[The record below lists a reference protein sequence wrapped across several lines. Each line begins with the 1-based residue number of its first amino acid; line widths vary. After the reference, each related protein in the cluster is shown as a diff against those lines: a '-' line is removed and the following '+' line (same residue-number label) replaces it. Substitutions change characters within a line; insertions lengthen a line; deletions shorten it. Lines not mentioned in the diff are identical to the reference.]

1 MSHDGPAAKT
11 ASSPHNDNL
20 RIWYDE
26 TDRRLRR
33 AMRSL
38 RRRQIMLER
47 SEKPVR
53 RRHAFHILW
62 AGAVGWIIILLGI
75 SGIIDLPVE
84 LLTFTT
90 AAFGIVIV
98 PFMVF
103 AWPLITRWRL
113 RRLLRR
119 LTNGKI
125 GYAIMT
131 EKDRVWLI
139 LDAAM
144 KAHGL
149 TMHQAFKRTSAT
161 RHIAAYLEAIQ
172 RQRVILRAY
181 DNKRIEMSGVVRD
194 ALESIQSRAKLTA
207 ERIATRRV

>member
-1 MSHDGPAAKT
+1 MSRNGPVTAA
-11 ASSPHNDNL
+11 AGFPHNDNL
-20 RIWYDE
+20 HIWYDE
-26 TDRRLRR
+26 TDPRLSR

-47 SEKPVR
+47 SEEPMC

-62 AGAVGWIIILLGI
+62 AGAVSWIIILLGI
-75 SGIIDLPVE
+75 TSVIGLPIK

-90 AAFGIVIV
+90 AAFSIVMV
-98 PFMVF
+98 PFMMF
-103 AWPLITRWRL
+103 AWPLITRWRF

-119 LTNGKI
+119 LTGGKI
-125 GYAIMT
+125 GFAIMT

-149 TMHQAFKRTSAT
+149 TMQQAFKRLGAS
-161 RHIAAYLEAIQ
+161 RHIANYLDITQ

-181 DNKRIEMSGVVRD
+181 DNGRIEMSGLVRD
-194 ALESIQSRAKLTA
+194 ALESIQHYAKLAA
-207 ERIATRRV
+207 ERIATRHV

>member
-1 MSHDGPAAKT
+1 MSRNGPAATT
-11 ASSPHNDNL
+11 AGFPHNDNL
-20 RIWYDE
+20 HIWYDE
-26 TDRRLRR
+26 TNPRLSR

-38 RRRQIMLER
+38 RRRQILLER
-47 SEKPVR
+47 SEKPMR
-53 RRHAFHILW
+53 HRHAFHILW
-62 AGAVGWIIILLGI
+62 AGAVSWIIILLGI
-75 SGIIDLPVE
+75 TGIIGLPIE

-90 AAFGIVIV
+90 AAFGIVMV

-103 AWPLITRWRL
+103 AWPLITRWRF

-119 LTNGKI
+119 LTGGKI
-125 GYAIMT
+125 GYAIMS

-149 TMHQAFKRTSAT
+149 TIRQAFKRPGAS
-161 RHIAAYLEAIQ
+161 RHIANYLEATQ

-181 DNKRIEMSGVVRD
+181 DNGRIEMSGLVRD
-194 ALESIQSRAKLTA
+194 ALESIQHHAKLAA
-207 ERIATRRV
+207 ERIATRRI